1 MMLLLDLGNTRLKWA
16 WLRNGNDLDHG
27 GTVAHQGVEPGDVA
41 EQIRIEGVCPVR
53 ILLASVAAPAYAADL
68 EDTLQVL
75 YGVAVE
81 RVETA
86 GYGCGVRNGYLR
98 PQQLGVDRWLAL
110 IAAHSLEP
118 GPSCVIDAGSAVT
131 VDGLAED
138 GSHAGGLIFPGRRLM
153 HAALGH
159 GTHAIGDG
167 YETGSRPHSGT
178 VPFARNTDEG
188 VELGILT
195 AIAAAIDHACDS
207 YARQLGLPVARLLTG
222 GDARWLQPALQG
234 SYRVVPDLVLQGMA
248 LLTRSD

>member
-1 MMLLLDLGNTRLKWA
+1 MILLLDLGNTRLKWA
-16 WLRNGNDLDHG
+16 WLRDGNDLDRG
-27 GTVAHQGVEPGDVA
+27 GTVAHQGIEPGEVA
-41 EQIRIEGVCPVR
+41 EQIHSEGIRPLR
-53 ILLASVAAPAYAADL
+53 ILLASVAAPAYAAGL
-68 EDTLQVL
+68 GDTLQAM
-75 YGVAVE
+75 YGVPVE
-81 RVETA
+81 PVQTA

-110 IAAHSLEP
+110 IAAHALEP
-118 GPSCVIDAGSAVT
+118 GPSCVVDAGSAVT

-188 VELGILT
+188 VEMGILT

-207 YARQLGLPVARLLTG
+207 YARQRGLPVARLLTG

-248 LLTRSD
+248 LFARSD